1 MGMAP
6 QQQTTTTSSESSGPS
21 LVTVTVLAA
30 AGAGAY
36 YYHKDMTE
44 EELQEAG
51 RRYVAKTK
59 DLASQAYEVARA
71 NCNKE
76 CALAAYETV
85 SSSVKAW
92 FERLKAELTRPKDE
106 SRVKRRGSAW
116 VGQQEDAYE
125 LKLMSSEPYL
135 LTQFMPSSAET
146 SPVCKREVEAS
157 HEESFIDADDASHS
171 ASPEESSDDAE
182 ERTA

>member
-125 LKLMSSEPYL
+125 LKLMSS
-135 LTQFMPSSAET
+135 SAET